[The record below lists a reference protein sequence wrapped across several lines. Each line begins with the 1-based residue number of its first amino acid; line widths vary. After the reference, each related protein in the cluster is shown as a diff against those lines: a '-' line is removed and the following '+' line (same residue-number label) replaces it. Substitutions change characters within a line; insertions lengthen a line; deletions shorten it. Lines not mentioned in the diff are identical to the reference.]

1 MTVNKK
7 DAHEVH
13 IVHSC
18 LGGGGGH
25 AYFEDG
31 VGGLL
36 LTRKFSLKKNH
47 LFSEVPP
54 FPDTFCYQEK
64 ELLCSFFLD
73 YHHVIVIDTVQAV
86 IPGDSLKL

>member
-13 IVHSC
+13 IVQSC
-18 LGGGGGH
+18 LGGG
-25 AYFEDG
+25 
-31 VGGLL
+31 LL
-36 LTRKFSLKKNH
+36 LTSMFSLKKKSS
-47 LFSEVPP
+47 FFEVPP

-64 ELLCSFFLD
+64 ELLCLFFLD

-86 IPGDSLKL
+86 ISGDSLKL